1 MEQLSV
7 RDQAI
12 LEELKKIEELK
23 EVSLDELKFIIEHLK
38 QSEVE

>member
-1 MEQLSV
+1 M

-23 EVSLDELKFIIEHLK
+23 EVSLDELKLIIEHLK
-38 QSEVE
+38 KPTAE